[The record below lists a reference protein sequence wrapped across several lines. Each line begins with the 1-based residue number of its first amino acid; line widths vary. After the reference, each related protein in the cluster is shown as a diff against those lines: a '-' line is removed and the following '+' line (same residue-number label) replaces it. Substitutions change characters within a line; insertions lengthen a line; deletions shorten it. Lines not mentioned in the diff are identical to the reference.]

1 MKAGKTRRMQWLVAE
16 RCAYRRA
23 KKRKKEIVEGLNSH
37 FDRAGE
43 LTAGASEG

>member
-1 MKAGKTRRMQWLVAE
+1 MA
-16 RCAYRRA
+16 RCREMCVQKSKR